1 MPPKPQVFKSPD
13 GREFTNKSE
22 WRDYMM
28 LTFFSF
34 KNKVNE
40 PEPLIRLPGSIE
52 GQMYDIAD
60 CENSTLVV
68 LDHSEQVQIDQC
80 KNCRIFIAAC
90 ASSIFIRNCE
100 NCVFYTACRQLRLRD
115 VTNSTFYIYSMAEVH
130 IEFSKGLK
138 FAPFNGG
145 YPDHEKHLKTAN
157 LDITANLWY
166 DVYDHNVSAKTRA
179 NWSLLPESEYEEP
192 WFPLGPCIP
201 AVPRTKPGGVFNPN
215 NADANMQSFSLEQMI
230 QDSKKLNVGA
240 ASAPPAAPAAPAAAA
255 AAPAVV
261 PPPAPVAAKAVA
273 APAAAPVAEAACCA
287 AEAAASDEENV
298 RAVLTRFAAYKA
310 GDDLSVSIF
319 ATIRYLSFIFC

>member
-28 LTFFSF
+28 ATFFSF

-40 PEPLIRLPGSIE
+40 PEPLVRLPGSIE
-52 GQMYDIAD
+52 GQMYDISD

-100 NCVFYTACRQLRLRD
+100 NCVFYTACRQLRLRE
-115 VTNSTFYIYSMAEVH
+115 VTNSTFYIYSMSEVH

-157 LDITANLWY
+157 LDIKSNLWY
-166 DVYDHNVSAKTRA
+166 DIYDHNDSAKTRV
-179 NWSLLPESEYEEP
+179 NWSLLPEAEYEEP
-192 WFPLGPCIP
+192 WFPLGPCTP

-215 NADANMQSFSLEQMI
+215 NTDSNMQSFSLEQMI
-230 QDSKKLNVGA
+230 QDSKRLNVA
-240 ASAPPAAPAAPAAAA
+240 APPAPAS
-255 AAPAVV
+255 
-261 PPPAPVAAKAVA
+261 
-273 APAAAPVAEAACCA
+273 AAAPVAAAPVPPLPPVEAASATAVAAAAPSACAGKVCCGAPGEVPSTKA
-287 AEAAASDEENV
+287 AEEEKV
-298 RAVLTRFAAYKA
+298 KDVLTKFAAFKA
-310 GDDLSVSIF
+310 GDDLGVS
-319 ATIRYLSFIFC
+319 YDVKLCCS